1 MTIQKNY
8 SEFILQV
15 NTPTSHR
22 NLLDGFKT
30 TLPEIH
36 NTVPI
41 KQLINCGADNKQI
54 MAFVAAMILRTS
66 YSLSVS
72 GNLKEG
78 SALEIAKNVIKD
90 YPLLSLEDIN
100 LLLVNGTKGMYG
112 QIYRLDI
119 SIIYEWIR
127 SYEEQKAQYV
137 EENYPV
143 EKVNVIPV
151 KYDELSESTKK
162 LVEEFKKELDDG
174 RGLLKVPS
182 VSNKEIAD
190 ARNPLKPKSVS
201 SGIEVCTS
209 EQWELKQKRWQ
220 WMREVFD
227 YRTGKPLET
236 YIDFET
242 WLNINK

>member
-1 MTIQKNY
+1 MIIRQNY
-8 SEFILQV
+8 SDFISQV

-22 NLLDGFKT
+22 TLLEAFKT
-30 TLPEIH
+30 TFSEIRES
-36 NTVPI
+36 VPV
-41 KQLINCGADNKQI
+41 KELIACGANKGQI
-54 MAFVAAMILRTS
+54 LTFIGAMILRAS
-66 YSLSVS
+66 YNLSVT
-72 GNLKEG
+72 GNLREG
-78 SALEIAKNVIKD
+78 SALEIAKNIVQD

-100 LLLVNGTKGMYG
+100 LLLVNGTKGIYG

-182 VSNKEIAD
+182 VTNKEIAD
-190 ARNPLKPKSVS
+190 ARHPIKPKSAS
-201 SGIEVCTS
+201 SGIEVCTP

-236 YIDFET
+236 YVDFET
-242 WLNINK
+242 WLNK